1 MSLVQIEEKAGYLH
15 CVVPRFDLM
24 GSSVIRLLQEVLNT
38 SRDTGIKL
46 MLVDVTAN
54 IESVSLMEKA
64 KTGLRM
70 VALLLD
76 YQKSVVTLPRIAVV
90 GHTSNVTTSKPA
102 QKLLQAAGFE
112 FSTFTDE
119 AAAKTWLFKEAES
132 AQQG

>member
-24 GSSVIRLLQEVLNT
+24 GNSVIRLLQEILDT
-38 SRDTGIKL
+38 SHDTGIKL
-46 MLVDVTAN
+46 ILVDVTAN
-54 IESVSLMEKA
+54 NESVSLVEKA

-70 VALLLD
+70 VVLLRD

-90 GHTSNVTTSKPA
+90 GNTSNITTSKPA

-119 AAAKTWLFKEAES
+119 AAAKAWLFKEDES